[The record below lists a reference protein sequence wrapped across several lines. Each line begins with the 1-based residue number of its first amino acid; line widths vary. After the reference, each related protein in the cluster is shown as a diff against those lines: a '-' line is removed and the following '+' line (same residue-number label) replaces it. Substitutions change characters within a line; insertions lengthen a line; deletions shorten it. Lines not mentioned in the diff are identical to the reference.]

1 MNELVSKMQAVEAE
15 VAQERGEI
23 LFFALLQAADL
34 PHQWD
39 VVIAAPWV
47 TENKLRDLKYLAEK
61 LRARLDP
68 GELLSLARI
77 VLLDPDEST
86 LSSIDGLLN
95 VKPGELQLVNVQIN
109 DLQITH
115 AYIITADAAAF
126 QKAAAARSAPHA
138 PAEAIL
144 SRQ

>member
-1 MNELVSKMQAVEAE
+1 M
-15 VAQERGEI
+15 
-23 LFFALLQAADL
+23 
-34 PHQWD
+34 
-39 VVIAAPWV
+39 